1 MGVRGEQVQGGT
13 VDDERVR
20 ALIQRGL
27 DIVPAMVTTMAA
39 NFPRHIDRSELVRAG
54 SLGVVEA
61 AWRFDPSFGVPFER
75 FAARRV
81 RGAVLDAV
89 RATDWAPRSVRAAA
103 RRIDLVESALT
114 ARHGRPVTAAEIG
127 AELGLDAAKVQRVR
141 AAAAQGSVD
150 RLDVGA
156 DEDGVIA
163 LVDHTHP
170 EPTAALERAELLQ
183 YLDDAVGSLRE
194 RHRRVII
201 GQFAEGRS
209 TAALARELGVSASR
223 VRQLRSEALDALRR
237 RITGCYSATPNAP
250 APAPAPAAVPSPVAS
265 TSIPA

>member
-1 MGVRGEQVQGGT
+1 MGVRGEQLREET

-27 DIVPAMVTTMAA
+27 DIVPAMVNTMAA
-39 NFPRHIDRSELVRAG
+39 NFPRHIDRNELVRAG

-61 AWRFDPSFGVPFER
+61 AWRFDPSLGVPFER
-75 FAARRV
+75 FAVRRV

-103 RRIDLVESALT
+103 RRVDLVESALT

-127 AELGLDAAKVQRVR
+127 AEMGLDAAKVQRVR
-141 AAAAQGSVD
+141 AAAARGFVD
-150 RLDVGA
+150 RLDDTADDGA
-156 DEDGVIA
+156 DG
-163 LVDHTHP
+163 LVDHSQP

-209 TAALARELGVSASR
+209 TAAIARELGVSASR

-237 RITGCYSATPNAP
+237 RITGCYSATPTAP
-250 APAPAPAAVPSPVAS
+250 APAPAPVPAPDPAA
-265 TSIPA
+265 SIPA